1 MVMYT
6 IFPNLQ
12 LFLLQ
17 RQQDVKYFK
26 DDNPLEARILLIAIG
41 VILAFSFL
49 FHLVRNNMSSSIAG
63 KAKSSITPR
72 KFNVFTL
79 YRISSAYGLDREQTK
94 LLEFVFR
101 NDNVADPERVMKN
114 PVLLD
119 RHFKRA
125 YKSIERNSET
135 DEDAQQRLVKLFSL
149 RNIIETAPGLTES
162 PSGQLAEN
170 TPAILVCGDGHYPV
184 KVLVSRGLNVIT
196 EIPRNSLGTPVRLA
210 KGTKV
215 ALSFFTKN
223 SKGFSLDGSVVGNV
237 EVSNGHGLQIVHT
250 GKVKPLVKRMY
261 RRKQAVIKCE
271 YNLVFLE
278 ESGGGRKKVSKLVVD
293 TKRFTGTVMDIS
305 IGGCSI
311 KTSSPI
317 QVGSRIKLTID
328 YDDNYLIKVL
338 GLVLRTN
345 RSGPAG
351 SIIHVKFL
359 KVPRRAF
366 NSISALV
373 FGYDNE

>member
-1 MVMYT
+1 M
-6 IFPNLQ
+6 ISIPANINFA
-12 LFLLQ
+12 LLQ
-17 RQQDVKYFK
+17 RQTDVKYFK
-26 DDNPLEARILLIAIG
+26 DDDPRAAMILLITIAAVL
-41 VILAFSFL
+41 VISFVI
-49 FHLVRNNMSSSIAG
+49 HLIRTSVSSSIAG
-63 KAKSSITPR
+63 KTKSAVTPR

-94 LLEFVFR
+94 LLEYVFR
-101 NDNVADPERVMKN
+101 NDAVADPERVMKN

-125 YKSIERNSET
+125 YKTIERNSET
-135 DEDAQQRLVKLFSL
+135 DEDAQQRLLKLFSL
-149 RNIIETAPGLTES
+149 RNIIESSPGTTET

-170 TPAILVCGDGHYPV
+170 TPAILVCGDGNYPV
-184 KVLVSRGLNVIT
+184 KVISSRGLNVVT
-196 EIPRNSLGTPVRLA
+196 EIPRNSLGTPARLPKGA
-210 KGTKV
+210 KVT
-215 ALSFFTKN
+215 LSFFTKN
-223 SKGFSLDGSVVGNV
+223 SKGFSLDGTVVGV
-237 EVSNGHGLQIVHT
+237 IEVNGGQGFQIVHT

-261 RRKQAVIKCE
+261 RRRQAVIKCE

-278 ESGGGRKKVSKLVVD
+278 ETGSGRKKVPKLVVD
-293 TKRFTGTVMDIS
+293 AKRFAGNVMDIS

-311 KTSSPI
+311 KTSAPI

-351 SIIHVKFL
+351 SVIHVKFL